1 MMQVMRIEAY
11 IHDRWQHCSDLVGD
25 DGNRDT
31 PVLTYAADYAAD
43 HLFANDH
50 RALSVRLPVDFG
62 ERSFQVWPAFLI
74 DLLPQGA
81 ARRRVERTAGG
92 TLSEWQLL
100 MRGAL
105 NPVGNLRVI
114 PDELPP
120 TRAHRPFTL
129 DEMTR
134 RGDEFLDYA
143 AGAGAAVTGASDT
156 QGEAPKFWV
165 VQDQDGQWYP
175 DDGGCDE
182 FAVKHALL
190 KFPVAEAGMHA
201 QRILQHEAAYQRI
214 AQRLGIRTTDELP
227 HFVNGA
233 LIVPRFDRRTR
244 ARGAVDRLGV
254 ESIYSLTGTIES
266 GQPLTHDQVIVELAQ
281 SLTDFKRELREYVW
295 RDLLNLALGNRDNH
309 GRNTA
314 ILKDTDGTMRLAPL
328 FDVGPTFLDARA
340 VTRVLRWD
348 AEAPGQLLWPAI
360 LDRLDLR
367 SREAGVELDVQ
378 CAACA
383 LGDFAEALY
392 TLPTVM
398 RECDVDAAI
407 VEQRIPEIE
416 RLARSLAAQPRS
428 ESSRHAPGPS

>member
-1 MMQVMRIEAY
+1 MQIEAY
-11 IHDRWQHCSDLVGD
+11 IAGQWQHCADLIGD
-25 DGNRDT
+25 DGNRGT
-31 PVLTYAADYAAD
+31 PVRLSYAADYAAT

-62 ERSFQVWPAFLI
+62 DRAFQVWPAFLI

-81 ARRRVERTAGG
+81 ARRRVERAAGSAL
-92 TLSEWQLL
+92 TEWQLL
-100 MRGAL
+100 LRGAL

-114 PDELPP
+114 PDELPAL
-120 TRAHRPFTL
+120 REHRPFTL

-143 AGAGAAVTGASDT
+143 AGVGAAITGASDT

-165 VQDQDGQWYP
+165 VQDRDGQWYP

-190 KFPVAEAGMHA
+190 KFPVAEAGMNA
-201 QRILQHEAAYQRI
+201 QRILQNEAAYQRI

-227 HFVNGA
+227 QFINGA

-244 ARGAVDRLGV
+244 TGGVVDRLGV
-254 ESIYSLTGTIES
+254 ESLYSVTGTLES
-266 GQPLTHDQVIVELAQ
+266 GRSLKHDQVLVDLAPI
-281 SLTDFKRELREYVW
+281 LTEFRHELREYVW

-314 ILKDTDGTMRLAPL
+314 ILKEVDGTMRLAPL

-340 VTRVLRWD
+340 ITRVLRWD
-348 AEAPGQLLWPAI
+348 GEQPGELSWPTV
-360 LDRLDLR
+360 LDRIELQ
-367 SREAGVELDVQ
+367 SREAGVELDMQ
-378 CAACA
+378 HISRA
-383 LGDFAEALY
+383 LGDFADAIQA
-392 TLPTVM
+392 LPTLM
-398 RECDVDAAI
+398 RDCGVDPLIIEHRA
-407 VEQRIPEIE
+407 PEIE
-416 RLARSLAAQPRS
+416 RLARSLANQPRS
-428 ESSRHAPGPS
+428 KTEP